1 MSLSK
6 GEGLLG
12 EQLTAFINKTTKK
25 HGGVGGQLCEP
36 KETVL
41 RKTSV
46 TGLGSQMPLVWHQ
59 NYFVSKRHTY

>member
-25 HGGVGGQLCEP
+25 HGGAGGQLCEP
-36 KETVL
+36 KENSL
-41 RKTSV
+41 EKDICEWPR
-46 TGLGSQMPLVWHQ
+46 
-59 NYFVSKRHTY
+59 VSNATRLASELLCL